1 MRVGIR
7 TKLVVLLVAV
17 ALLPLLTALLTIVIG
32 GRHLRSKTFGQHILA
47 VTKRDA
53 RIIQAGLTHD
63 IGLLKISLLQPVVFE
78 KLGDA
83 KDKLPD
89 AELAKLDASWSKI
102 PEDSGVLYDVL
113 NNPVSNIL
121 KRISLQDDAMAELLV
136 TDRFGQLVAAS
147 NRTTDY
153 YQADEEWWQK
163 CYNGGKWQIYIP
175 PIEYDESAKVC
186 AAILC
191 IPIIDNNGKFLGVI
205 KGVLDLHEWLPESE
219 RDIGGGRGS
228 IIILGEDGYVLHAH
242 DPDKEKSETKKVR
255 PKDWKVFVDA
265 DPQGGWRE
273 SQDGFIQAYIDVELP
288 QEIGNLEVKMS
299 KWTLLMNIKETQAHK
314 SLATKLNILVML
326 IGLFS
331 ISILFLVGV
340 LLIDRSLINRI
351 RRISQSAR
359 RVAEGDLR
367 HRADGSWR
375 GTRFFGADEINDLA
389 RDFNNMVRRLQRSH
403 TELTEANQLKENF
416 IRIAG
421 HELRTPVSY
430 IVGMSTLM
438 KSSRDPERLAKA
450 IDTMGFKA
458 KRLDEII
465 QAMFK
470 LIPEQ
475 ALAEGLKY
483 TPISLS
489 ALLEKIYMDCKPWI
503 ERRNQTLVIEPG
515 EQDTVIQADEAK
527 LRDIIENLVMNAI
540 KLTPNEGLVK
550 IVLQRQL
557 GGYVAIE
564 VIDQGPGIPESERP
578 HVFEPFYS
586 GEDVWK
592 HSTGKSGFGKR
603 GMGLGLAIVKHFVDQ
618 HGGTIDFTS
627 SPSGTTFV
635 VQLPIEPATAHHRPT
650 GPA

>member
-7 TKLVVLLVAV
+7 TKLVILLVAV

-32 GRHLRSKTFGQHILA
+32 GRHLRSQTFGQNILA
-47 VTKRDA
+47 VTKREA
-53 RIIQAGLTHD
+53 RVMQVGLIHD
-63 IGLLKISLLQPVVFE
+63 IGLLKTSLLQPVVYK
-78 KLGDA
+78 KLDDV

-89 AELAKLDASWSKI
+89 EKLAGLDANWETI
-102 PEDSGVLYDVL
+102 PDDSGILYDVL
-113 NNPVSNIL
+113 NNPVSDIL
-121 KRISLQDDAMAELLV
+121 KRISLYNNAITELLV

-153 YQADEEWWQK
+153 YQADEEWWQRS
-163 CYNGGKWQIYIP
+163 YNGGKEQIYIP
-175 PIEYDESAKVC
+175 HIEYDKSAKVW
-186 AAILC
+186 AAFLC
-191 IPIIDNNGKFLGVI
+191 IPIIDNNGTFLGVVKAVMNI
-205 KGVLDLHEWLPESE
+205 HKWLPESE
-219 RDIGGGRGS
+219 RDITGGRGS
-228 IIILGEDGYVLHAH
+228 IVILGKGGYILHAH
-242 DPDKEKSETKKVR
+242 DLAEKEPETKKVR
-255 PKDWKVFVDA
+255 PKDWNVFTSVGS
-265 DPQGGWRE
+265 QGAWRKAE
-273 SQDGFIQAYIDVELP
+273 DGFIQAYTNVELP
-288 QEIGNLEVKMS
+288 QEIGGLEVNMS
-299 KWTLLMNIKETQAHK
+299 KWTLLMNTKETQAHK
-314 SLATKLNILVML
+314 SLATRLNILVML

-331 ISILFLVGV
+331 ISVLFMVGV

-375 GTRFFGADEINDLA
+375 GTRIFGTDEISDLA

-438 KSSRDPERLAKA
+438 KSSRDPQRLSKA

-458 KRLDEII
+458 TRLDEII

-475 ALAEGLKY
+475 SLTEGLKY

-489 ALLEKIYMDCKPWI
+489 TLLEKIYMDCKPWI
-503 ERRNQTLVIEPG
+503 ERRNQTLIIEPG
-515 EQDTVIQADEAK
+515 EQDTIIHADEAK
-527 LRDIIENLVMNAI
+527 LRDIIENLIMNAI
-540 KLTPNEGLVK
+540 KFTPNEGLVK

-564 VIDQGPGIPESERP
+564 VIDQGPGIPELERP

-586 GEDVWK
+586 GEDVLK

-603 GMGLGLAIVKHFVDQ
+603 GMGLGLAIAKHFVDQ

-635 VQLPIEPATAHHRPT
+635 VQLPIEPSTAHHRPN

>member
-1 MRVGIR
+1 MKVGIR
-7 TKLVVLLVAV
+7 TKLVVLLVVV
-17 ALLPLLTALLTIVIG
+17 ALLPLLAALLTIVIG
-32 GRHLRSKTFGQHILA
+32 GRHLRAKTFGQNILA
-47 VTKRDA
+47 VTKSEA
-53 RIIQAGLTHD
+53 YVMQTGLIQD
-63 IGLLKISLLQPVVFE
+63 IGLLKITLLEPTVFA
-78 KLGDA
+78 KLEESNR
-83 KDKLPD
+83 KLP
-89 AELAKLDASWSKI
+89 APELATIDASWATT
-102 PEDSGVLYDVL
+102 PENTGLLYDVI
-113 NNPVSNIL
+113 NNPIADIL
-121 KRISLQDDAMAELLV
+121 KRIVRRDNAISELII
-136 TDRFGQLVAAS
+136 TDRFGQLIAAS

-153 YQADEEWWQK
+153 YQGDEEWWVK
-163 CYNGGKWQIYIP
+163 AYNGGQGKIYIP
-175 PIEYDESAKVC
+175 SIEYDKSTKIW
-186 AAILC
+186 AASLC
-191 IPIIDNNGKFLGVI
+191 IPIIDNNGKFLGVA
-205 KGVLDLHEWLPESE
+205 KGVLDIHKWLPEAE
-219 RDIGGGRGS
+219 RKISGGRGS
-228 IIILGEDGYVLHAH
+228 IVILGEGGYLLHYQ
-242 DPDKEKSETKKVR
+242 DLLDKEPDSKKIR
-255 PKDWKVFVDA
+255 AKDWEIFTSVG
-265 DPQGGWRE
+265 PQGAWRE
-273 SQDGFIQAYIDVELP
+273 TSDGTVEAYTVVELP
-288 QEIGNLEVKMS
+288 EDIGDLEIEMS
-299 KWTLLMNIKETQAHK
+299 KWTLLMTMKETQAHK
-314 SLATKLNILVML
+314 SLATRLNIMVML

-331 ISILFLVGV
+331 ISVLFMIGV

-375 GTRFFGADEINDLA
+375 GTRIFGTDEITELA

-458 KRLDEII
+458 RRLDEII

-475 ALAEGLKY
+475 ALSEGLKY
-483 TPISLS
+483 RPVSLS
-489 ALLEKIYMDCKPWI
+489 TLLEKIYIDCKPWI
-503 ERRNQTLVIEPG
+503 ERRNQTLIIEPG
-515 EQDTVIQADEAK
+515 EQDTIIHADEAK

-540 KLTPNEGLVK
+540 KFTPNEGLIK

-586 GEDVWK
+586 GEDILK

-618 HGGTIDFTS
+618 HGGMIDFLTT
-627 SPSGTTFV
+627 PTGTTFV
-635 VQLPIEPATAHHRPT
+635 VQLPIEPSNIQHRPT